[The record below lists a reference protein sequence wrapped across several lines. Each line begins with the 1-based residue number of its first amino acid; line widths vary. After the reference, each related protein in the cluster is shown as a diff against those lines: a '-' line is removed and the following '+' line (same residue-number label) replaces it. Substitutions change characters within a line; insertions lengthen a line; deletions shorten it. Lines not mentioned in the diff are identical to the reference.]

1 MKVHAKWFFGGTWAS
16 LIGTSPQKHSQYGH
30 SQIKSLCSLSLSSS
44 YIGKFF
50 SKGHGIKCGVIG
62 NNLGNILG
70 ASKDIVNEG
79 SSFEHVNQVGRTYT
93 FGIEYF

>member
-1 MKVHAKWFFGGTWAS
+1 MKVHAKWFFWGTWAS

-30 SQIKSLCSLSLSSS
+30 SQIKSLCRLSLWSS
-44 YIGKFF
+44 YIGRFL
-50 SKGHGIKCGVIG
+50 SKGHEIKCGVIG

-70 ASKDIVNEG
+70 AFKDIINEG
-79 SSFEHVNQVGRTYT
+79 SSFEHVNQVGRTCA

>member
-1 MKVHAKWFFGGTWAS
+1 MQSVFFWGAWAS

-30 SQIKSLCSLSLSSS
+30 SQIKSLCSLSLWSS
-44 YIGKFF
+44 YIGRFL
-50 SKGHGIKCGVIG
+50 SKGHKIKCGVIG

-70 ASKDIVNEG
+70 ASKDIINEG
-79 SSFEHVNQVGRTYT
+79 SSFEHVNQVGRTCT

>member
-1 MKVHAKWFFGGTWAS
+1 MGFFDCHITTKTLTIW
-16 LIGTSPQKHSQYGH
+16 TF
-30 SQIKSLCSLSLSSS
+30 QIKSLCSLSLWSR
-44 YIGKFF
+44 YIGNFL